1 MNIPQE
7 LFCDILQFFDRNE
20 VEKCQLIC
28 QKWNTPIQNNWK
40 TLPLWYLNSLEITAL
55 QWDLSRNLPATL
67 TYRKNGHLEEID
79 PTEEEYIGTI
89 KSFKHA
95 TFHLCNI
102 PLLNENAIMVMRRVE
117 EDMGGPI
124 KVETL
129 YINSLIELKRE
140 VLENYINAQILDIDL
155 TGTSKIRELDYL
167 LKNSQL
173 IHIPSPPNSIKIHL
187 DSFSKMDNE
196 LFHFI
201 SFNDKTNE
209 VKPWEFTVNGEKVFN
224 CSEEDEARGFFMMK
238 KLRRDENFKHKI

>member
-7 LFCDILQFFDRNE
+7 LFCDILQFFDRDE

-28 QKWNTPIQNNWK
+28 QKWNTVIQNNWK

-67 TYRKNGHLEEID
+67 TYIKNGHFEEID
-79 PTEEEYIGTI
+79 PTEEKYIGTI

-102 PLLNENAIMVMRRVE
+102 PLLNENAIMVMRRVA

-129 YINSLIELKRE
+129 YINSLMELKRE
-140 VLENYINAQILDIDL
+140 IL
-155 TGTSKIRELDYL
+155 G
-167 LKNSQL
+167 
-173 IHIPSPPNSIKIHL
+173 
-187 DSFSKMDNE
+187 
-196 LFHFI
+196 
-201 SFNDKTNE
+201 KTI
-209 VKPWEFTVNGEKVFN
+209 
-224 CSEEDEARGFFMMK
+224 
-238 KLRRDENFKHKI
+238 KHKYMTSDGV